1 MFFTM
6 PCPSCGKPLKGR
18 DDLIGKTARC
28 PYCRTSVTVQR
39 PEEPAPAADEA
50 EAFNFGAKPAKPAA
64 GVAGASAAAAGGE
77 PPPTAGRSGKVAA
90 RPPAASAGAL
100 SVTPDTD
107 IRVLFHIIVGVVGSA
122 LFYAALWPIA
132 WQDGKMTYLGR
143 LFIGTSTMAQGGWV
157 PIAEVFLFF
166 WAIGMLVEKWF
177 KIRRQQRALLYDVL
191 PASIGET
198 ITQDNIDS
206 FIGHMR
212 SLPKDAVGSFLV
224 TRCVRGLEHFRVRK
238 SAPDTATMLS
248 SQSDLDASA
257 VDSSY
262 TMFHVFIWAIP
273 ILGFLGT
280 VIGVSTAVGSFTGTL
295 EGSSDIGALKTA
307 LKGITG
313 GLATAFDTTLVALA
327 MAMIL
332 TFPVS
337 GLQKFEGDLVGQ
349 VDEYTNE
356 NLLRRLD
363 DGLDGGAERGIGGSR
378 AEMRRAFEEVMAPH
392 LAQLDDWKRSL
403 QQVGSDML
411 VDMRQGWNEVDAKLL
426 SEHARQV
433 ERLAQTEQL
442 MASWRDHVAGVGATL
457 ADQVKQGWQEV
468 SGKLLTEHERQA
480 ERIGGIDELV
490 RRASESLDMVA
501 RDAVAARERAATA
514 MTDAAGNV
522 ERYTAALER
531 GLTSLAD
538 TLTRLDGR
546 QIVLEAAPERSWWR
560 IFRGRPDR

>member
-1 MFFTM
+1 MFFTI
-6 PCPSCGKPLKGR
+6 PCPHCGKPLKGR
-18 DDLIGKTARC
+18 EELVGRTARC
-28 PYCRTSVTVQR
+28 PYCRNSVTVTR
-39 PEEPAPAADEA
+39 PVEKPPEVAPPTARGDRAAPAE
-50 EAFNFGAKPAKPAA
+50 AKPA
-64 GVAGASAAAAGGE
+64 
-77 PPPTAGRSGKVAA
+77 TRS
-90 RPPAASAGAL
+90 SSSAL
-100 SVTPDTD
+100 SVTPNVDV
-107 IRVLFHIIVGVVGSA
+107 RVLLHILTGIVA
-122 LFYAALWPIA
+122 TAIFYAAMWPLA

-191 PASIGET
+191 PTSLGDT
-198 ITQDNIDS
+198 ISQGNLDS
-206 FIGHMR
+206 FIDHIRG
-212 SLPKDAVGSFLV
+212 LPRDAVGSFLV

-238 SAPDTATMLS
+238 SAADTATMLS

-295 EGSSDIGALKTA
+295 ENSSDVGALKIA

-363 DGLDGGAERGIGGSR
+363 DGLEGGAERGLGGSR
-378 AEMRRAFEEVMAPH
+378 TEMKRAFEEVMGPH
-392 LAQLDDWKRSL
+392 VAQLAGWSQSL
-403 QQVGSDML
+403 RKLGDDML
-411 VDMRQGWNEVDAKLL
+411 ADLQKGWADVDAKLL
-426 SEHARQV
+426 AEHARQEERIAQS
-433 ERLAQTEQL
+433 ERLLEAWSQRIGGIGTELAEQVKDG
-442 MASWRDHVAGVGATL
+442 WRDVTARLV
-457 ADQVKQGWQEV
+457 
-468 SGKLLTEHERQA
+468 TEHERQA
-480 ERIGGIDELV
+480 ERIGEIDTLV
-490 RRASESLDMVA
+490 SRTGEHLAGVAS
-501 RDAVAARERAATA
+501 DAAAARERASSTL
-514 MTDAAGNV
+514 TDAAEGV
-522 ERYTAALER
+522 ARSTAAIER
-531 GLTSLAD
+531 GLTALAD

-546 QIVLEAAPERSWWR
+546 QIILEAAPPRSWWSAL
-560 IFRGRPDR
+560 FGGRG

>member
-18 DDLIGKTARC
+18 DDLVGKTARC
-28 PYCRTSVTVQR
+28 PYCRTSVTVRR
-39 PEEPAPAADEA
+39 PEESAPAAA
-50 EAFNFGAKPAKPAA
+50 EADEFNFGAKPSKPAA
-64 GVAGASAAAAGGE
+64 SGTGTGAAGGLSAAASGPAAG
-77 PPPTAGRSGKVAA
+77 T
-90 RPPAASAGAL
+90 PPASRPSTGAL

-107 IRVLFHIIVGVVGSA
+107 IRVLFHILVGIVGSA

-191 PASIGET
+191 PASIGDT
-198 ITQDNIDS
+198 ITQNNLDA
-206 FIGHMR
+206 FIGHIR
-212 SLPKDAVGSFLV
+212 TLPKDSVGSFLV

-238 SAPDTATMLS
+238 SAADTATMLS

-378 AEMRRAFEEVMAPH
+378 SEMRRAFEEVMSPH
-392 LAQLDDWKRSL
+392 LAQLEDWKRSL
-403 QQVGSDML
+403 QQIGSEML

-426 SEHARQV
+426 AEHARQA

-442 MASWRDHVAGVGATL
+442 LGTWREHVAGVGASLT
-457 ADQVKQGWQEV
+457 DQVKQGWQDV
-468 SGKLLTEHERQA
+468 NAKLLAEHERQA
-480 ERIGGIDELV
+480 ERVSGIDELV
-490 RRASESLDMVA
+490 RRASESLDLVA
-501 RDAVAARERAATA
+501 RDAGAARERAAAA

-538 TLTRLDGR
+538 TLARLDGR
-546 QIVLEAAPERSWWR
+546 QIVLEAAPDRSWWGM
-560 IFRGRPDR
+560 FRGRSGR